1 MKNQNTSI
9 NMELEV
15 KTREEL
21 TKVLKEEEM
30 VWAQKAKVNW
40 LQLRDKNIK
49 YI

>member
-21 TKVLKEEEM
+21 TKVLKERGNGVGLET
-30 VWAQKAKVNW
+30 QG
-40 LQLRDKNIK
+40 
-49 YI
+49 